1 MTELYIKNMVCARCI
16 LVVESE
22 LVKLGFHP
30 LKVDLGY
37 AQMQE
42 DSLDEQ
48 KSALLSGRLQELG
61 FELLDDSRMRLI
73 EKMKNIVIRRI
84 HHTEELNT
92 KVNWSALVADEMHQD
107 YSSLSSLFSS
117 VEGIT
122 FEQYVIRQKIEK
134 AKELL
139 FYDELNLSEI
149 SYRLGYSSVQHL
161 SSQFKRITGQTP
173 SEFRLSRASGAAR
186 KPIDLVG

>member
-1 MTELYIKNMVCARCI
+1 
-16 LVVESE
+16 
-22 LVKLGFHP
+22 
-30 LKVDLGY
+30 
-37 AQMQE
+37 
-42 DSLDEQ
+42 
-48 KSALLSGRLQELG
+48 
-61 FELLDDSRMRLI
+61 MRLI

-107 YSSLSSLFSS
+107 YNSLSSLFSS

-122 FEQYVIRQKIEK
+122 FEQYIIRQKIEK

-149 SYRLGYSSVQHL
+149 SYKLGYSSVQHL
-161 SSQFKRITGQTP
+161 SSQFKRVTGQTP
-173 SEFRLSRASGAAR
+173 SEFRLSRASDAPR